1 LAFRGIQLD
10 INGRVNSRN
19 HADRDVEEFSNK
31 VRLPVVSALKV
42 QGVKLGHNEES
53 EVGDDELARQGL
65 ETLDEAGI

>member
-53 EVGDDELARQGL
+53 EVGDHELARQGL